1 MHHVVPQVSA
11 HSSSASSPSV
21 STNRRKSAAT
31 VRHGHTL
38 IHVHDVKDVATVLS
52 SLPSFSPPALGSE
65 LGSIAECHRKVLEAI
80 SASSGTPCSTMAIAL
95 GRSRPW
101 LPCSLRNRLRK
112 LDGAY
117 AYLRHCS
124 STSLAA
130 LIEEVIDVSASS
142 SCSSPSM
149 CDGARIGNDFVAV
162 NLDDDSDGSHA
173 GSLGSQSDVRAKL
186 DQILG
191 GLALRLPHT
200 SADAVAAHV
209 SDGAQSSDNVAHT
222 DSRSTSWALKEKAH
236 EVDGSQS
243 SSVQSSDCSQSSSV
257 QSSDCV
263 LSSSVQSSD
272 GVQSSSVQSSDGV
285 QSSNVQSSNVQSS
298 DGLQSSRVQ
307 SSNVQSSNVQS
318 SDGVQS
324 SNVQS
329 SDGVQSSKVQS
340 SDGVQP
346 SIVQSSWVLKEKTHE
361 ASAEDVSHC
370 ILCHGRCAKARL
382 RKQCYHSAWKGA
394 HCMRCHSRQDC
405 TASIAS

>member
-21 STNRRKSAAT
+21 STNLRRSAAT

-38 IHVHDVKDVATVLS
+38 VHVHDVKDIATVLS
-52 SLPSFSPPALGSE
+52 SLPPFSLPALGSE
-65 LGSIAECHRKVLEAI
+65 LGSIAECHKKVLEAI
-80 SASSGTPCSTMAIAL
+80 SASSGSPCSTMAIAL

-117 AYLRHCS
+117 AFLRHCS

-130 LIEEVIDVSASS
+130 LIEEVVDVSASS

-162 NLDDDSDGSHA
+162 HLDDDSDGSHA
-173 GSLGSQSDVRAKL
+173 GSLGSRSDVQAKL
-186 DQILG
+186 DQILS
-191 GLALRLPHT
+191 GLALLLPHT
-200 SADAVAAHV
+200 SADAVAA
-209 SDGAQSSDNVAHT
+209 DYVAHT

-243 SSVQSSDCSQSSSV
+243 SSVQSSDCSQSSNV
-257 QSSDCV
+257 QSSDC
-263 LSSSVQSSD
+263 VQSSD

>member
-1 MHHVVPQVSA
+1 LCVCSLRAPGMHHVVPQVSA

-21 STNRRKSAAT
+21 STNLRRSAAT

-38 IHVHDVKDVATVLS
+38 VHVHDVKDIATVLS
-52 SLPSFSPPALGSE
+52 SLPPFSLPALGSE
-65 LGSIAECHRKVLEAI
+65 LGSIAECHKKVLEAI
-80 SASSGTPCSTMAIAL
+80 SASSGSPCSTMAIAL

-117 AYLRHCS
+117 AFLRHCS

-130 LIEEVIDVSASS
+130 LIEEVVDVSASS

-162 NLDDDSDGSHA
+162 HIDDDSDGSHA
-173 GSLGSQSDVRAKL
+173 GSLGSRSDVQAKL
-186 DQILG
+186 DQILS
-191 GLALRLPHT
+191 GLALLLPHT

-243 SSVQSSDCSQSSSV
+243 SSVQSSDCSQSSNV
-257 QSSDCV
+257 QSSDC
-263 LSSSVQSSD
+263 VQSSD
-272 GVQSSSVQSSDGV
+272 GVQSSSVQSSDG
-285 QSSNVQSSNVQSS
+285 
-298 DGLQSSRVQ
+298 VQ